1 MKTKLDGYQL
11 TEMNFFELTTI
22 LENEFT
28 KAFTE
33 LRLIDSKKIPNAR
46 FREIIAQYDN
56 EILQMNGRWVKS
68 DENIVFYTLA
78 VFTLEWKYPI
88 NFIYSIVK
96 RMEELGISEFPDQK
110 SRMATFCADINYVSA
125 ELKARISTH
134 SRMITVRDL

>member
-46 FREIIAQYDN
+46 FREI
-56 EILQMNGRWVKS
+56 EHL
-68 DENIVFYTLA
+68 
-78 VFTLEWKYPI
+78 
-88 NFIYSIVK
+88 
-96 RMEELGISEFPDQK
+96 
-110 SRMATFCADINYVSA
+110 NYMSVVYYGF
-125 ELKARISTH
+125 TH
-134 SRMITVRDL
+134 SALNARYQIASPNSVVNAVYYQSLIYMTDIAKVCGFDEDSIYYEQRLKT